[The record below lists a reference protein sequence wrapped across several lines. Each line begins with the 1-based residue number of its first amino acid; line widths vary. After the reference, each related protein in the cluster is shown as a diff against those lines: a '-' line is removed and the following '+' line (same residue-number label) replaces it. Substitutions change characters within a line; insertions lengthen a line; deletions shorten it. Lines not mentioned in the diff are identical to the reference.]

1 MEYTHG
7 TSERQQENV
16 LTARTVGF
24 RNEVG
29 ECFVHAHM
37 SASGWERENGTTA
50 HAHHP
55 QSGSWGDAI
64 PATLSSFSKAAERAA
79 TTCPTCPS
87 KVTEGCCMS
96 LCSHASWAGEEY
108 KTGIYQYLHL
118 QGVSTVLWPSG
129 NAFRLANES
138 PSSTMQVL
146 FKLLVFHWT
155 LGEWDHMQA
164 LWKENSSFL

>member
-16 LTARTVGF
+16 LTAWTVGL

-37 SASGWERENGTTA
+37 SALGWEQENGTTA

-64 PATLSSFSKAAERAA
+64 PATLSSFSKAAKSAA
-79 TTCPTCPS
+79 TTCPTCLS
-87 KVTEGCCMS
+87 KVTEGC
-96 LCSHASWAGEEY
+96 Y
-108 KTGIYQYLHL
+108 I
-118 QGVSTVLWPSG
+118 
-129 NAFRLANES
+129 
-138 PSSTMQVL
+138 
-146 FKLLVFHWT
+146 
-155 LGEWDHMQA
+155 
-164 LWKENSSFL
+164 

>member
-1 MEYTHG
+1 MPAALASNGVH
-7 TSERQQENV
+7 SWDFRKA
-16 LTARTVGF
+16 ARECPDCTNCGF

-37 SASGWERENGTTA
+37 SALGWEQENGTTA

-87 KVTEGCCMS
+87 KVTEGC
-96 LCSHASWAGEEY
+96 Y
-108 KTGIYQYLHL
+108 I
-118 QGVSTVLWPSG
+118 
-129 NAFRLANES
+129 
-138 PSSTMQVL
+138 
-146 FKLLVFHWT
+146 
-155 LGEWDHMQA
+155 
-164 LWKENSSFL
+164 